1 MSKLR
6 SHEMFP
12 WADWITKHLID
23 NYGSLRGVGPTR
35 VKEMDLLQ
43 MKENLR
49 YSIPTQWFPFFFS
62 FFFSRLPKVVK
73 FLRFCFVK
81 APVVSRVLAATA
93 RLRCYCL
100 LFVRGVWVTHSR

>member
-23 NYGSLRGVGPTR
+23 TYGSLRGGGPTR

-43 MKENLR
+43 IKENLR
-49 YSIPTQWFPFFFS
+49 
-62 FFFSRLPKVVK
+62 
-73 FLRFCFVK
+73 
-81 APVVSRVLAATA
+81 
-93 RLRCYCL
+93 
-100 LFVRGVWVTHSR
+100 